1 MMINHSGQF
10 DRVGKMY
17 RTAAEACDAV
27 LVDPSRLPR
36 GNGRA
41 DVSGVHGKGDASIR
55 RHADGRGGCVFNH
68 KTRQCAVWR
77 DDAGQR
83 MSHEEYRRRKREEAI
98 RRAEEEERECKRF
111 SFGSE
116 TARILLRAAAPIEH
130 HDYLNKKH
138 VRPTCPM
145 FGIDADEVN
154 AVLKERGYRSD
165 YGCFHK
171 CFLKGFLLLIPIYR
185 GRVLQ
190 SVELID
196 ADGGK
201 YFLKDAVKAGG
212 YWMTRNAAAYQDA
225 SVIGIGEGV
234 ATVMSV
240 DLVKGFPCVAA
251 MDCGNLIKV
260 AKHFRRI
267 NPRARLVIL
276 SDVGNGEKQA
286 VDAANACHGVVAL
299 PRFTDALRT
308 RFKTVTGGDKPTD
321 WNDYFIATGDL

>member
-10 DRVGKMY
+10 ERVGKTY
-17 RTAAEACDAV
+17 RTASEACDAV
-27 LVDPSRLPR
+27 QVDAYRLPS

-41 DVSGVHGKGDASIR
+41 NVIGKHGRGDAYVKR
-55 RHADGRGGCVFNH
+55 DADNLGGLVFNH
-68 KTRQCAVWR
+68 KTKEFAIWR
-77 DDAGQR
+77 EDAGEHVSQ
-83 MSHEEYRRRKREEAI
+83 EERRRRKRELAI
-98 RRAEEEERECKRF
+98 MKAEEEEHERMRF

-116 TARILLRAAAPIEH
+116 TARMLLRAAAPIEH
-130 HDYLNKKH
+130 HDYLHKKH

-154 AVLKERGYRSD
+154 AVLKDRGYRND
-165 YGCFHK
+165 WGGFHK

-185 GRVLQ
+185 GRALQ
-190 SVELID
+190 SVEMID

-212 YWMTRNAAAYQDA
+212 YWMTRNPAAYQDA

-251 MDCGNLIKV
+251 MDCGNLTSV
-260 AKHFRRI
+260 AKYIRGI

-286 VDAANACHGVVAL
+286 VDAANACHGGVAL
-299 PRFTDALRT
+299 PRMTDAVVD
-308 RFKTVTGGDKPTD
+308 RFRAITGGDKPTD
-321 WNDYFIATGDL
+321 WNDYFIATGEL